1 MALYSANNRLAGSQ
15 GNLTT
20 TFKTI
25 MTLTAA
31 TGAATLKRGWIYEWE
46 VGADGAPNSTE
57 CAIVYDWSRQT
68 AAGTATSATPNPL
81 DSADTAAGLVCNVNY
96 TAEGT
101 ITAASSLASIALNQ
115 RNSQRWIARDEKSAM
130 IIPATN
136 LAGIAARALSPV
148 YASTVVVTQMHAE

>member
-1 MALYSANNRLAGSQ
+1 MALYSINNRLAGTQ
-15 GNLTT
+15 QALTT
-20 TFKTI
+20 TFKTQ
-25 MTLTAA
+25 MALTAA

-46 VGADGAPNSTE
+46 VGADGTPNATD

-68 AAGTATSATPNPL
+68 AAGSSTSATPNPL
-81 DSADTAAGLVCNVNY
+81 DSADTAAGLVGTVNF

-101 ITAASSLASIALNQ
+101 ITAASSLMSVALNQ

-136 LAGIAARALSPV
+136 LAGIAARALSPT
-148 YASTVVVTQMHAE
+148 YTSTVVVTEMFAE

>member
-1 MALYSANNRLAGSQ
+1 MALYSSNNRLAGTQ
-15 GNLTT
+15 QALTT
-20 TFKTI
+20 TFKTQ
-25 MTLTAA
+25 MSLTAA

-46 VGADGAPNSTE
+46 VGADGAPNATD

-68 AAGTATSATPNPL
+68 AAGTSTSATPNPL
-81 DSADTAAGLVCNVNY
+81 DSADTAAGLVCTVNF
-96 TAEGT
+96 TAEPT

-136 LAGIAARALSPV
+136 LAGIAARALSPT
-148 YASTVVVTQMHAE
+148 YASTVVVTEMFAE